1 MVNYQNSKIYKIV
14 NDELNLTYFGSTTQ
28 DLKKRLYNHKKD
40 IKTNKN
46 ITSKILFTTELKPK
60 IYLVEEVKC
69 DNREQLE
76 KRERYYIE
84 NFDCVNK
91 VLPSQTRKE
100 VDKRYRKNHLELC
113 KQRCND
119 WRERNKEKQ
128 SKKFNC
134 ECGGKYTHE
143 HISSHLKTKK
153 HQNFINSF

>member
-1 MVNYQNSKIYKIV
+1 MVNYQNGKIYKIV

-28 DLKKRLYNHKKD
+28 DLKKRLSSHYHD
-40 IKTNKN
+40 INTHKN

-91 VLPSQTRKE
+91 ILPSQTRNE
-100 VDKRYRKNHLELC
+100 VEKRYRKNNLELC
-113 KQRCND
+113 RKRS
-119 WRERNKEKQ
+119 REHNQKNKDKLREK
-128 SKKFNC
+128 FTC
-134 ECGGKYTHE
+134 DCGGKYTYE
-143 HISSHLKTKK
+143 HKSSHIKTKK
-153 HQNFINSF
+153 HQKFINL